1 MSLELNPSPEIT
13 PSGAASSA
21 QAFQGPCH
29 DSTSTPDT
37 ARLGYLLITSPRP
50 NVYMGGLM
58 VTDGY
63 GLPVHFC
70 YTEPTQPTKIQQVL
84 YGETLARHIKTE
96 VIAKSLVKQSQQL
109 PTLLLTEDDTLVSYL
124 PDCLSQQTV
133 LRIRKTNS
141 KAIGPVGWVQPLPTS
156 DAANEYLLQVGTDY
170 PPYRLQWAKTPPSPE
185 AQQASMAALHPIL
198 TASASFMDITEPLRR
213 IEKALEMILQEQ
225 DDG

>member
-1 MSLELNPSPEIT
+1 VSLELNPAPEIT
-13 PSGAASSA
+13 PSGAGSSA

-29 DSTSTPDT
+29 DNTSTPDT

-63 GLPVHFC
+63 GLPAHFC

-109 PTLLLTEDDTLVSYL
+109 PNIILTEDETLVNTL
-124 PDCLSQQTV
+124 PGCLSQQTV
-133 LRIRKTNS
+133 MRIRKTNS
-141 KAIGPVGWVQPLPTS
+141 KAIGAVGWVQPLAT
-156 DAANEYLLQVGTDY
+156 NEYLLQVGTDY
-170 PPYRLQWAKTPPSPE
+170 PPYRLQWAQTPPSPE
-185 AQQASMAALHPIL
+185 AQQASMAMLHPIL
-198 TASASFMDITEPLRR
+198 TASGSFMDITEPLRR